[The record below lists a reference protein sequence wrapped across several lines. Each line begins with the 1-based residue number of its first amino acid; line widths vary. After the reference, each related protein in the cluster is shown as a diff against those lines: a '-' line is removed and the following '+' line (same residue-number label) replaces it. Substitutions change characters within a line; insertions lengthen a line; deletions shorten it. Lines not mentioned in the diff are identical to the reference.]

1 MKEAIFSLN
10 RYNFPMVKLNLSN
23 IKSGNNNLKLSIEPY
38 GTFSK
43 KERSFLL
50 NFNFTAC
57 SEEDMEHPCVEIL
70 CMGEFTFKEISS
82 IEEIPSYFY
91 ANSIAILFPYIRAFI
106 STVTLQANYQPI
118 VLPTM
123 NLSTLSNILKDRT
136 CVTE

>member
-50 NFNFTAC
+50 NFNFTAY